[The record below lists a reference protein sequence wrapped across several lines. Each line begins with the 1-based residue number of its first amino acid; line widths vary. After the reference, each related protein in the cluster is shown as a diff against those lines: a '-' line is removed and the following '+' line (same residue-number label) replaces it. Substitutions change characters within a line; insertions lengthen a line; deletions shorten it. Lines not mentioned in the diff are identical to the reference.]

1 MMKKYTV
8 KIIVTEE
15 NGQLKSN
22 IIWDEKEND
31 SSLIIF
37 TNTYYDE
44 ILEDNFMISGT
55 ITWDHGKNQKIN
67 NQILLLLM
75 FMRMI
80 D

>member
-37 TNTYYDE
+37 TNTYYEE